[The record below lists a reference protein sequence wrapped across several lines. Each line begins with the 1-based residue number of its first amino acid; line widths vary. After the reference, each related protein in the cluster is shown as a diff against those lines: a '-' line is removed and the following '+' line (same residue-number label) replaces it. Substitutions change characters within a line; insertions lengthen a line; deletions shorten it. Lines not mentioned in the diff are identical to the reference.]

1 MVKGWGRRACSPTEA
16 PRGRTGLDWAH
27 EPCLLLLCACGQDS
41 RRNRTRCFPRKNYNQ
56 RIYLMKR
63 PSRVVQPEDVV
74 QHEVV
79 AWRRGHELEN
89 LRKLERVL
97 LSLHLRESGTSRARE
112 KKSRQTGKAAL
123 EKNEGKIG
131 SARETTGRN
140 RERETDFGASL
151 ISLSVRVR

>member
-1 MVKGWGRRACSPTEA
+1 MLARPPRLLGEGRGSIGLTNLGYFSCVRAAKILGEIEHVASP
-16 PRGRTGLDWAH
+16 GRT
-27 EPCLLLLCACGQDS
+27 
-41 RRNRTRCFPRKNYNQ
+41 TNQ
-56 RIYLMKR
+56 TIYLMKR

>member
-1 MVKGWGRRACSPTEA
+1 MLAHRGSSGRDGARLGSRALSTSLVCVRVCVCGVAKIQGEIELVASP
-16 PRGRTGLDWAH
+16 GRTTIK
-27 EPCLLLLCACGQDS
+27 QY
-41 RRNRTRCFPRKNYNQ
+41 T
-56 RIYLMKR
+56 LMKR

-131 SARETTGRN
+131 SARETMGRN

>member
-1 MVKGWGRRACSPTEA
+1 MLARPPRLLGEGRGSIGLTNLVYFSCVRARMCV
-16 PRGRTGLDWAH
+16 
-27 EPCLLLLCACGQDS
+27 CGQDS

-56 RIYLMKR
+56 TIYLMKR

-74 QHEVV
+74 QYEVV